1 MSTERDSR
9 LQWIYASQ
17 GEAQLRERYDVW
29 AADYDRDLDEL
40 KWSAPQAGAER
51 CAHFAQA
58 RCRDTRRRVRHRSR
72 SGLRWPPS
80 VTPGSSASTCRPGML
95 ERSAER
101 GVYSEL
107 HQGSLL
113 DRLPFDDGRF
123 GSVVSVG
130 VFTLGHVD
138 GSAFAEL
145 ARVTAPGGHVSFT
158 FRDDAVDRLGYR
170 AEQQRLIDAGSL
182 GARRSHRADGADPRG
197 RRRHHAAGVD
207 LAGAV
212 GRSRRRDPPRART
225 GE

>member
-9 LQWIYASQ
+9 LQWIYASR

-51 CAHFAQA
+51 CAHFAKDGEEILDA
-58 RCRDTRRRVRHRSR
+58 GCGTGLVGVALAELGHTRIV
-72 SGLRWPPS
+72 GFDL
-80 VTPGSSASTCRPGML
+80 STGML

-145 ARVTAPGGHVSFT
+145 ARVTASGGHVSFT

-170 AEQQRLIDAGSL
+170 AEQQRMIDSGVWELVDRTEPMALI
-182 GARRSHRADGADPRG
+182 HEDGEDIMLR
-197 RRRHHAAGVD
+197 VWTWQ
-207 LAGAV
+207 V
-212 GRSRRRDPPRART
+212 T
-225 GE
+225 